1 MLRTALVALL
11 AQATLGLTA
20 AADTPTPPLPD
31 VTVVAPRPPDPRELQ
46 GDAVP
51 NFITAHARP
60 SVVIGQL
67 PRWRVGICPLTS
79 GLSPVFND
87 FVSARIRAVAA
98 SAGVPSQPDGSCSYN
113 VRVFFTAEPQQVM
126 DELWKRN
133 SALLGFHYKH
143 SAKDVP
149 AFTRPIQGWY
159 VTSTR
164 NYQGMEVVDDP
175 LPLPSLPGLLLKGR
189 TPPGMLGSRLTNGR
203 RTLLLHALMIADTK
217 KVIGYEIGSIS
228 DYIAMLVLSQTQ
240 SLDACGPLPSILD
253 LMSSSCGDREKPTA
267 VTAGDLAFLRALYST
282 DLEQPLELERSD
294 ILNNMMKQ
302 FTASP
307 R

>member
-203 RTLLLHALMIADTK
+203 RTLA
-217 KVIGYEIGSIS
+217 
-228 DYIAMLVLSQTQ
+228 
-240 SLDACGPLPSILD
+240 LPSILD

-302 FTASP
+302 FNASP